1 MKSFIKKSI
10 ILLVISILIFG
21 VSNILEP
28 PKKAEAIWGVV
39 DAVFDAANLAKMIG
53 EWATTLAQWAKE
65 EAARALRDIIVKR
78 LMDYMTDQTI
88 TWIQGGGKPQ
98 FVTDFPGFLRD
109 SASAAIGDVVLQTN
123 AAFIC
128 SPFKAQ
134 IMLQLQPTP
143 KFSENVK
150 CTLDSIVDNINN
162 FYKDFSK
169 GGWIGY
175 AEVMQPQNNYYGVA
189 LQVSANLNAQ
199 AAKAV
204 DAASKE
210 VQAGSGFLSVKRC
223 KGGGIA
229 NPTPKDIDE
238 MFLVKDFKGNYCQE
252 NNLENVTPG
261 NVVGTA
267 VASAITSDV
276 QWAANV
282 QSIVAALVNALIN
295 RLVKEGLSTM
305 SDSNSSNVNSAAGYT
320 APYNNIVSQNLG
332 SNKNAMIEQIK
343 LFLDAWKDMLTKYN
357 IALSFNSQVISA
369 LEQIR
374 GMSCMIEDEPGK
386 DNILKALQVSNVNDA
401 LVKSNEAEISLT
413 AKIDNLEVS
422 IEEASSTIDQI
433 NALYLEITSTST
445 LSTSA
450 TSTASNSTSTLGNPL
465 TVAKVRGLYV
475 GFINKYNNQQSLL
488 STFLGNNEADE
499 EVADKEN
506 KARLAQDALNACVSP
521 P

>member
-10 ILLVISILIFG
+10 IFLVVFTLVFGASILEF
-21 VSNILEP
+21 
-28 PKKAEAIWGVV
+28 PKKAEAVWGIE
-39 DAVFDAANLAKMIG
+39 DLVFDAQAFVQFLAS
-53 EWATTLAQWAKE
+53 WAEQIAKWAKE
-65 EAARALRDIIVKR
+65 EAAKALRDIIVKR

-88 TWIQGGGKPQ
+88 AWIQGGGKPQ

-109 SASAAIGDVVLQTN
+109 SASAAIGDVVLQTG

-134 IMLQLQPTP
+134 ILLQLQPTP

-150 CTLDSIVDNINN
+150 CTLDSIVGNINN
-162 FYKDFSK
+162 FYNDFSK

-175 AEVMQPQNNYYGVA
+175 AEVMQPQNNYYGTA
-189 LQVSANLNAQ
+189 LIVSANLNAQ

-238 MFLVKDFKGNYCQE
+238 MFLMKDFKGNYCQE
-252 NNLENVTPG
+252 KDLENTTPG
-261 NVVGTA
+261 NVVA
-267 VASAITSDV
+267 ESVKVAINSDS

-282 QSIVAALVNALIN
+282 QSVVSALVNALIN

-305 SDSNSSNVNSAAGYT
+305 SDSNSSSVNSAAGYT
-320 APYNNIVSQNLG
+320 APYNNLVSQNLG
-332 SNKNAMIEQIK
+332 SGQNAMVSSITT
-343 LFLDAWKDMLTKYN
+343 FLDQWQYLLTQYSV
-357 IALSFNSQVISA
+357 ALSSNSQVISA

-374 GMSCMIEDEPGK
+374 GMSCTINDEPGT
-386 DNILKALQVSNVNDA
+386 DNILKALNVTSVDEA
-401 LVKSNEAEISLT
+401 LAKSNTAQTNLT
-413 AKIDNLEVS
+413 TKVDNLETLVL
-422 IEEASSTIDQI
+422 EASSTIDQI
-433 NALYLEITSTST
+433 NILYLEITSTST
-445 LSTSA
+445 LST
-450 TSTASNSTSTLGNPL
+450 TSTSTSTLGNPVL
-465 TVAKVRGLYV
+465 IAQVQGLYT
-475 GFINKYNNQQSLL
+475 GFMNKYNNQRYLL
-488 STFLGNNEADE
+488 SIFSDRADADG
-499 EVADKEN
+499 EVADKAN
-506 KARLAQDALNACVSP
+506 KARLANEALSACGSVP